1 MERRIKGKQRAIGNQ
16 KDRSL
21 DKEEKWY
28 DVWIQ
33 ERLSERR
40 VFNHGT
46 AVAECFLPFDTGQ
59 GSGPSHNNMQ
69 V

>member
-1 MERRIKGKQRAIGNQ
+1 METRIKGKQKAIWSQ
-16 KDRSL
+16 
-21 DKEEKWY
+21 KEEKEY

-33 ERLSERR
+33 DGSSKGRRYSIMVQRSLSA
-40 VFNHGT
+40 FS
-46 AVAECFLPFDTGQ
+46 PFDTGQ